1 MALRSRSWLV
11 LAAVVVGCSGVDV
24 QGGLEERQANLAM
37 VALDQAGIAAE
48 KVREEGSRTP
58 TYRLRVPR
66 ADVAQALKVLRSH
79 ELPRETPK
87 GVLEVL
93 GQPSLIPTATQ
104 ERALHVSAL
113 GGELA
118 RTIETIDGV
127 LAARVHLSLPDDNP
141 LREAERR
148 SHPSA
153 SVLIKARPG
162 TTLAT
167 DDVKRL
173 VAGSVDGLDPARVSV
188 VVTVAHA
195 APQLQGADL
204 AAVGPFRVA
213 RASRGPLLATLVTAL
228 AAIIG
233 LCGLLVVLAL
243 RGSRAARRAAEA
255 AFAPRDV
262 VEPPPTRGTGVVSLT
277 ARGGAPR

>member
-1 MALRSRSWLV
+1 MRPRLWLL
-11 LAAVVVGCSGVDV
+11 LASLVAGCSGADL
-24 QGGLEERQANLAM
+24 QSGLEERQANLAV

-48 KVREEGSRTP
+48 KVREEGGRVA

-66 ADVAQALKVLRSH
+66 ADAAQALKVMRSH

-113 GGELA
+113 GGDLA
-118 RTIETIDGV
+118 RTLETIDGV
-127 LAARVHLSLPDDNP
+127 VAARVHLSLPDDNP

-162 TTLAT
+162 TPLAD
-167 DDVKRL
+167 DDVRRL
-173 VAGSVDGLDPARVSV
+173 VAGSVDGLDPATVTV
-188 VVTVAHA
+188 VVTVAQPAPPLTA
-195 APQLQGADL
+195 AGLS
-204 AAVGPFRVA
+204 AVGPFQVA
-213 RASRGPLLATLVTAL
+213 RSSRGPLLVALVTAL
-228 AAIIG
+228 VAIIG
-233 LCGLLVVLAL
+233 LCALVVIVAL
-243 RGSRAARRAAEA
+243 RSSRAARRAAVA
-255 AFAPRDV
+255 AFAPHDV
-262 VEPPPTRGTGVVSLT
+262 VEAPAARGTGVVSMT
-277 ARGGAPR
+277 ARGGPTRG

>member
-1 MALRSRSWLV
+1 MRLRSWLV
-11 LAAVVVGCSGVDV
+11 LACFAVGCAGVDL
-24 QGGLEERQANLAM
+24 QSGLEERQANQAV
-37 VALDQAGIAAE
+37 VALDQAGIAAQ
-48 KVREEGSRTP
+48 KVREEGGRVP
-58 TYRLRVPR
+58 TYRLRVAS
-66 ADVAQALKVLRSH
+66 ADAAQALKVLRAQ

-118 RTIETIDGV
+118 RTLETIEGV

-148 SHPSA
+148 PHPSA

-162 TTLAT
+162 AALAE

-173 VAGSVDGLDPARVSV
+173 VAGSVDGLDPARVTV
-188 VVTVAHA
+188 VVSVAQPAPPAPA
-195 APQLQGADL
+195 AGL
-204 AAVGPFRVA
+204 AAVGPFHVA
-213 RASRGPLLATLVTAL
+213 RSSRGPLLGTLVTAL
-228 AAIIG
+228 VAVIG
-233 LCGLLVVLAL
+233 LCVLLVVIAL

-255 AFAPRDV
+255 AYTPRDV
-262 VEPPPTRGTGVVSLT
+262 VEAAPMRATGMVSMTARGPTRGG
-277 ARGGAPR
+277 

>member
-1 MALRSRSWLV
+1 MRLRLWLV
-11 LAAVVVGCSGVDV
+11 LASLAVGCSGVDL
-24 QGGLEERQANLAM
+24 QSGLEERQANQAV

-48 KVREEGSRTP
+48 KMREEGGRVP

-66 ADVAQALKVLRSH
+66 GDAAQALKVLQAH
-79 ELPRETPK
+79 ELPREAPK

-113 GGELA
+113 SGELA
-118 RTIETIDGV
+118 RTLETIDGV

-148 SHPSA
+148 ARPSA

-162 TTLAT
+162 TALAEN
-167 DDVKRL
+167 DVKRL
-173 VAGSVDGLDPARVSV
+173 VAGSVDGLDLAQVSV
-188 VVTVAHA
+188 VVTVGQPAQ
-195 APQLQGADL
+195 PLQAADL

-213 RASRGPLLATLVTAL
+213 RSSRAPLLGTLVAAL
-228 AAIIG
+228 VAIIG
-233 LCGLLVVLAL
+233 LCVLLVVIAL

-255 AFAPRDV
+255 AFAPHDV
-262 VEPPPTRGTGVVSLT
+262 VETPAARGTGVVSMA
-277 ARGGAPR
+277 ARGNPTRG